1 MKNKVEKLDK
11 GNPVA
16 LIPLF
21 VFLVLYLGMGIYFS
35 MQGVEMAFYQF
46 PAPIAAL
53 VGIVVAFFMASGS
66 MEERVSSL
74 Y

>member
-1 MKNKVEKLDK
+1 
-11 GNPVA
+11 
-16 LIPLF
+16 

-53 VGIVVAFFMASGS
+53 VGIIVAFFMASGS